1 MSQTLLKIREFLNK
15 YGKMVPIIKIL
26 LNRSIDLVEDGFV
39 KSFAIESIDRDKI
52 QIYGRLTTSR
62 IQL

>member
-62 IQL
+62 IQP